1 MATKY
6 YTEREPYVVARRP
19 EQTFSI
25 VSLAAIACAI
35 GSFFAGAGLGVL
47 LAGAAIILG
56 LVGAVSA
63 LSPSTRGGVV
73 SAFAVVAGFA
83 GVIAAA
89 FKLIAHFVGN

>member
-6 YTEREPYVVARRP
+6 YAEREPYVVDRRT
-19 EQTFSI
+19 EQTFSV

-35 GSFFAGAGLGVL
+35 GSFFVGAALGVM

-56 LVGAVSA
+56 LVGAISA
-63 LSPSTRGGVV
+63 LSPNTRGGML
-73 SAFAVVAGFA
+73 SAFSVVAGFA

-89 FKLIAHFVGN
+89 FKLVAYFVG